1 MRRRPPRSTLTDTL
15 FPYTTL
21 FRSDPMGSAHLLI
34 RRDGE
39 AAPPFAGAAF
49 GLTRPPISLSLS
61 ASPAMTATDPV
72 VFLSSARTPMGGMQG
87 VLSDASATDLGA
99 PAVKEIG
106 RASCR
111 ESVCQYV

>member
-1 MRRRPPRSTLTDTL
+1 
-15 FPYTTL
+15 
-21 FRSDPMGSAHLLI
+21 MGSAHLLI

-61 ASPAMTATDPV
+61 ESPAMTATDPV
-72 VFLSSARTPMGGMQG
+72 VFLSYARTPMGGMQG

-99 PAVKEIG
+99 TAVK
-106 RASCR
+106 ASVRSEEHTSELQSLMRISYAVFCLKTKKH
-111 ESVCQYV
+111 